1 MRVAGILE
9 PGTTLG
15 YVVESKYVQGGLIVV
30 QTLQERDALAN
41 SGTQALVTGTPIYVS
56 STKTT
61 YRYNADT
68 KLFTSEPTFVEDENG
83 VLNIVGE
90 DGQLKKSKLNVSVD
104 DLDPTLK
111 ETLENLPT
119 LSSIEELISDKLGD
133 YVTLSSFQSTLD
145 ELSSKIDSKQDSLI
159 AGNNIKIEGNVISA
173 IYEKVEQLRFANK
186 ANFPLIGKED
196 VLYIAKDEKAIYLWD
211 SSTDSYSV
219 ISSSSSIDID
229 IINGGNA
236 EHIA

>member
-61 YRYNADT
+61 YRYNVDT

-90 DGQLKKSKLNVSVD
+90 DGQLKKIKLNVSVD

-111 ETLENLPT
+111 ETIENLPT

-173 IYEKVEQLRFANK
+173 IYENVEQLRFANK
-186 ANFPLIGKED
+186 ADFPLIGKED
-196 VLYIAKDEKAIYLWD
+196 ILYIAKDEKTIYLWD
-211 SSTDSYSV
+211 SSTDSYSA

-229 IINGGNA
+229 IINGGSA
-236 EHIA
+236 EYIA

>member
-41 SGTQALVTGTPIYVS
+41 SGTQALVNGTPIYVS

-61 YRYNADT
+61 YHYNAET

-90 DGQLKKSKLNVSVD
+90 DGQLKKIKLNVSVD

-111 ETLENLPT
+111 ETIENLPT
-119 LSSIEELISDKLGD
+119 LSAIEELISDKLGD

-186 ANFPLIGKED
+186 ADFPLIGKED
-196 VLYIAKDEKAIYLWD
+196 ILYIAKDEKTIYLWD
-211 SSTDSYSV
+211 SSTDSYSA

-229 IINGGNA
+229 IINGGSA
-236 EHIA
+236 EYIA

>member
-61 YRYNADT
+61 YRYNVDT

-90 DGQLKKSKLNVSVD
+90 DGQLKKIKLNVSVD

-111 ETLENLPT
+111 ETIESLPT

-173 IYEKVEQLRFANK
+173 IYENVEQLRFANK
-186 ANFPLIGKED
+186 ADFPLIGKED
-196 VLYIAKDEKAIYLWD
+196 ILYIAKDEKTIYLWD
-211 SSTDSYSV
+211 SSTDSYSA

-229 IINGGNA
+229 IINGGSA
-236 EHIA
+236 EYIA

>member
-41 SGTQALVTGTPIYVS
+41 SGTQALVNGTPIYVS

-61 YRYNADT
+61 YRYNAET

-83 VLNIVGE
+83 VINIVGE
-90 DGQLKKSKLNVSVD
+90 DGQLKKIKLNVSVD

-111 ETLENLPT
+111 ETIENLPT

-219 ISSSSSIDID
+219 IASSSNIDID
-229 IINGGNA
+229 IINGGSA
-236 EHIA
+236 EYIA

>member
-90 DGQLKKSKLNVSVD
+90 DGQLKKIKLNVSVD

-111 ETLENLPT
+111 ETIENLPT